1 MSKAHFPDTHH
12 DTYSK
17 TVFGFWIYLLT
28 DFVLFAT
35 ILSVY
40 FVLRNSTFGG
50 PGACDLLPLSF
61 TFVQTLILLTSSLT
75 SGLAGVAAHRKQKM
89 TTAVLFGITF
99 VLGSI
104 FLWMEFSGF
113 HDLIQAGNGWRRSAF
128 LSAYFTLLGTH
139 AIHVIFA
146 LLWTLVLLPFIWLYG
161 MNTVTLQRLT
171 SLRLFWQFLNM
182 IWIGIFTIAY
192 LMEMR

>member
-1 MSKAHFPDTHH
+1 MKEHFPDTHH

-17 TVFGFWIYLLT
+17 TVFGFWLYLLT

-50 PGACDLLPLSF
+50 PGASELLPLSF
-61 TFVQTLILLTSSLT
+61 TLIQTLLLLASSFT
-75 SGLAGVAAHRKQKM
+75 SGLASVFAHRKKKM
-89 TTAVLFGITF
+89 GTTVWFGITF
-99 VLGSI
+99 VLGLI
-104 FLWMEFSGF
+104 FLGMEFSGF
-113 HDLIQAGNGWRRSAF
+113 SDLVQAGNGWDRSAF

-146 LLWTLVLLPFIWLYG
+146 LLWTLVLLPLVWIFGLDSRS
-161 MNTVTLQRLT
+161 LQRLT

-192 LMEMR
+192 LMEMS